1 MRSIV
6 IFRFFSHLSL
16 LFVYQCITF
25 LPLIFR
31 FSFYTSLQKNDKV
44 HTDIVLANRETG
56 LEKGI
61 RQVALNMKQKGI
73 EGIAIMECTGL
84 DAGTV
89 AEL

>member
-1 MRSIV
+1 M
-6 IFRFFSHLSL
+6 L
-16 LFVYQCITF
+16 LQQIWKNVA
-25 LPLIFR
+25 
-31 FSFYTSLQKNDKV
+31 SLQKNDKV

-89 AEL
+89 AELQLE

>member
-1 MRSIV
+1 
-6 IFRFFSHLSL
+6 
-16 LFVYQCITF
+16 
-25 LPLIFR
+25 
-31 FSFYTSLQKNDKV
+31 
-44 HTDIVLANRETG
+44 

-89 AEL
+89 AGL

>member
-1 MRSIV
+1 M
-6 IFRFFSHLSL
+6 L
-16 LFVYQCITF
+16 LLCK
-25 LPLIFR
+25 
-31 FSFYTSLQKNDKV
+31 KNDKV

>member
-1 MRSIV
+1 MCNAVAIDLEKCC
-6 IFRFFSHLSL
+6 FFA
-16 LFVYQCITF
+16 
-25 LPLIFR
+25 
-31 FSFYTSLQKNDKV
+31 KNDKV

-61 RQVALNMKQKGI
+61 RQVALNMKQKSM
-73 EGIAIMECTGL
+73 EAIAIMECTGL